1 MKRFLTILMAGGLAA
16 ALAAQT
22 EKDPREGAGGVIF
35 GPGFAFV
42 MGAPE
47 SWIFDSERAPSIG
60 ARVVIYPAGTDLNH
74 TQVIIHANALPL
86 NGSTLQEWIEQD
98 IANLMEE
105 FQGIVVNK
113 SKNLTTADTLTA
125 VVREFEP
132 AESRYGL
139 YERIAYIDIGEN
151 VAIISLSAQN
161 KKAYDE
167 SIEAFEYVVTEFRK
181 VDKQII
187 LKEQPN

>member
-1 MKRFLTILMAGGLAA
+1 MKRFPAILLAGGLLT

-22 EKDPREGAGGVIF
+22 EKDPREGTGGIIF

-60 ARVVIYPAGTDLNH
+60 SRVVIYPVGTDLNH

-86 NGSTLQEWIEQD
+86 NRLTPQEWIEQD
-98 IANLMEE
+98 IANLKEG
-105 FQGIVVNK
+105 FPGIVVK
-113 SKNLTTADTLTA
+113 EQESLKTADTLTA
-125 VVREFEP
+125 VVREFKP
-132 AESRYGL
+132 AESSYGL

-151 VAIISLSAQN
+151 LAIVSLSAQN
-161 KKAYDE
+161 KEAYDE

-181 VDKQII
+181 VDRQII
-187 LKEQPN
+187 LKEQPK

>member
-1 MKRFLTILMAGGLAA
+1 MKRFLTILMAGGLA

-35 GPGFAFV
+35 GSGFAFV

-47 SWIFDSERAPSIG
+47 NWIFDSERAHSIG
-60 ARVVIYPAGTDLNH
+60 SRVVMYPAGTDLNH

-86 NGSTLQEWIEQD
+86 NELTLQEWIEQD
-98 IANLMEE
+98 IANLEEE
-105 FQGIVVNK
+105 FPGIVVK
-113 SKNLTTADTLTA
+113 EHAGLKTADTLTA

-132 AESRYGL
+132 AESCYGL

-151 VAIISLSAQN
+151 VAIVSLSAQN
-161 KKAYDE
+161 KEAYDE

>member
-16 ALAAQT
+16 VAAQT

-47 SWIFDSERAPSIG
+47 NWIFDSERAPSIG
-60 ARVVIYPAGTDLNH
+60 SRVVIYPAGTDLNH

-86 NGSTLQEWIEQD
+86 NELTLQEWIEQD
-98 IANLMEE
+98 IGNLEEE
-105 FQGIVVNK
+105 FPGIVVK
-113 SKNLTTADTLTA
+113 EHPGLKTADTLTA

-151 VAIISLSAQN
+151 VAIVSLSAQN
-161 KKAYDE
+161 KEAYDE

>member
-1 MKRFLTILMAGGLAA
+1 MKRFLAILMAGGLAA

-22 EKDPREGAGGVIF
+22 EDPREGAGGIIF
-35 GPGFAFV
+35 GAGFAFV
-42 MGAPE
+42 IGAPE
-47 SWIFDSERAPSIG
+47 NWIFDSKSALSIG
-60 ARVVIYPAGTDLNH
+60 ARAVMYPVGTDLNH

-86 NGSTLQEWIEQD
+86 NELTLQGWIEQD
-98 IANLMEE
+98 IANLEEE
-105 FQGIVVNK
+105 FPGIVVK
-113 SKNLTTADTLTA
+113 EHPGLMTTDTLTA
-125 VVREFEP
+125 IVREFEP

-161 KKAYDE
+161 KEAYEE
-167 SIEAFEYVVTEFRK
+167 SIEAFNYVVTEFRK
-181 VDKQII
+181 GDTQIL